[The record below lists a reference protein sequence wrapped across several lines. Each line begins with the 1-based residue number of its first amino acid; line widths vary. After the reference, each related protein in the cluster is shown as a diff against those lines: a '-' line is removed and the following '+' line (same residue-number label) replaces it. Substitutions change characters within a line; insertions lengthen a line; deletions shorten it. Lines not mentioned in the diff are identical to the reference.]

1 MNVNDELLKLLDVYK
16 VDRDFT
22 NEIREGYRNPLEDVL
37 NSNYDLKPN
46 YRYGGSLA
54 KGTAN
59 TNSCDIDLLCY
70 FDSNYNKSLENI
82 YDETQKTLSSN
93 K

>member
-46 YRYGGSLA
+46 YRYGVH
-54 KGTAN
+54 
-59 TNSCDIDLLCY
+59 
-70 FDSNYNKSLENI
+70 
-82 YDETQKTLSSN
+82 
-93 K
+93 